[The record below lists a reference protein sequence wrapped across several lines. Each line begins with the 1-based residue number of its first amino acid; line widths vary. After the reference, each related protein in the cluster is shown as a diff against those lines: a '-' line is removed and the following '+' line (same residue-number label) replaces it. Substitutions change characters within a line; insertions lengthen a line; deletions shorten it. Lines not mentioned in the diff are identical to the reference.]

1 MDGRWAPLES
11 PLEHATR
18 DAERIRHWLAAED
31 RDFLVKV
38 YSAVVVGD
46 QPIARTSACAALTAD
61 QIPAWLASLPP
72 QRSLKADRQ
81 ADIVERISS
90 IA

>member
-18 DAERIRHWLAAED
+18 DAERIRHWLATED

-38 YSAVVVGD
+38 YSAVIVGD
-46 QPIARTSACAALTAD
+46 QPIARTAACAALTTD